1 MTHTS
6 WQAGTTIAQDF
17 TLRRA
22 LSRGAN
28 FEPWLADGPDASA
41 SYIVHRL
48 TPSIATSEEASRI
61 AALRQSYLLSSM
73 RPLRHL
79 SMAVQAKHQCL
90 SSALMSQR

>member
-1 MTHTS
+1 MTHTP

-28 FEPWLADGPDASA
+28 FEPCLADGPDASA

-48 TPSIATSEEASRI
+48 TPRSRPVRKQADCGTQAILAS
-61 AALRQSYLLSSM
+61 
-73 RPLRHL
+73 
-79 SMAVQAKHQCL
+79 
-90 SSALMSQR
+90 